1 MTVTLIQV
9 GAAILLSFASAL
21 VLWAVYLCDAQPLP
35 SSAPSVELEEADP
48 YPLRRAA

>member
-9 GAAILLSFASAL
+9 GAAILVTFASAL
-21 VLWAVYLCDAQPLP
+21 VLWAVYLCGEQPLP
-35 SSAPSVELEEADP
+35 SAPSSVELDEPEA